1 MSTRVTR
8 PPVGSLIIVQRLAWF
23 AGFDLACA
31 LAHDLFQRLP
41 TGTRTARGG
50 LARRSRRVRSLGD
63 ALLPVR
69 GGLLVLA
76 VPGSYLKCRGNRQR
90 RRTGHQVVRVGRVYE
105 ELLVC
110 VTTAPLPCPH
120 PPFIG
125 RRDDLLVV
133 CPSNNWQRVGMI
145 SGVSK
150 PVPALSLT
158 DAQREVLESLA
169 RSQSGPHREV
179 VRAKALMMAADGA
192 SNATI
197 AARLSVS
204 RSTVAN

>member
-8 PPVGSLIIVQRLAWF
+8 LPVGSLMIVQRLTWF

-76 VPGSYLKCRGNRQR
+76 VPGSYLKCRGIRQR
-90 RRTGHQVVRVGRVYE
+90 RRTGHQVVGVGRVCQD
-105 ELLVC
+105 LLVF
-110 VTTAPLPCPH
+110 VAATPLPCPS
-120 PPFIG
+120 PSFTG
-125 RRDDLLVV
+125 DDGGLLVSMRG
-133 CPSNNWQRVGMI
+133 PKTPRASM
-145 SGVSK
+145 
-150 PVPALSLT
+150 AYT
-158 DAQREVLESLA
+158 DAKSTRATARTGTASPNQVLFPHVAVPWL
-169 RSQSGPHREV
+169 RGGGHSG
-179 VRAKALMMAADGA
+179 
-192 SNATI
+192 
-197 AARLSVS
+197 
-204 RSTVAN
+204 